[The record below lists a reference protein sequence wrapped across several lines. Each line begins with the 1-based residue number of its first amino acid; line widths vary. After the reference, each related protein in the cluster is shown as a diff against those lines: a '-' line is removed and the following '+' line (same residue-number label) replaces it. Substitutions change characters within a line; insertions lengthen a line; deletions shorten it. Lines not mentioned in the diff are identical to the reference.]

1 MYWLQNFKAL
11 KQWPCGLLRGIW
23 LILRSARCVLLMKQ
37 ADGHRRIV
45 AESRFAEDVKSIDI
59 YGRAAK
65 YKGDV
70 LIVHGT
76 ADETVPL
83 ETSYRYREIY
93 KERLKLMEIE
103 ESSHIFNRVQWKD
116 ELLGAT
122 VDFLAG
128 YK

>member
-1 MYWLQNFKAL
+1 MADIAERTVCFTDEAGRMDIG
-11 KQWPCGLLRGIW
+11 GLL
-23 LILRSARCVLLMKQ
+23 LNP
-37 ADGHRRIV
+37 
-45 AESRFAEDVKSIDI
+45 EFAEDVKSIDI

-93 KERLKLMEIE
+93 KERLKLIEIE

-116 ELLGAT
+116 KLIGAT